1 MLIIADSRMPEPAR
15 QRLETMGETLWI
27 PLQKHV
33 YQSIAAHPDIFF
45 CQSRCQTHECF
56 IAAPNAPA
64 EITEKL
70 IQAGAKVFI
79 GRKKVGG
86 KHPETVYYNAVFTD
100 SFFIHNTKLS
110 DETLLR
116 HTAGKKI
123 IHTTQGYTRCN
134 LLPLSDTAFLCS
146 DKNMEKNLLRQG
158 VAVLFVRPEEILLPG
173 VRHGFI
179 GGCCGVFEKTAVII
193 GSLSKHPQGGEVR
206 QFLENNSMEIIELY
220 DGPLWDGG
228 GVLFYRQ
235 PPKPQNQGT
244 VGE

>member
-15 QRLETMGETLWI
+15 QRLETLGEVLWM
-27 PLQKHV
+27 PPQKHV

-45 CQSRCQTHECF
+45 CQTQESF
-56 IAAPNAPA
+56 IVAPNAPA

-70 IQAGAKVFI
+70 IQSGATIITGQKRI
-79 GRKKVGG
+79 GE
-86 KHPETVYYNAVFTD
+86 KHPETVYYNAVFTT

-116 HTAGKKI
+116 HAAGKKR

-146 DKNMEKNLLRQG
+146 DRNIEQNLLRQD
-158 VAVLFVRPEEILLPG
+158 AEVLFVRPEEILLPG

-179 GGCCGVFEKTAVII
+179 GGCCGVFGKTVVVI
-193 GSLSKHPQGGEVR
+193 GSLSKHSQSDEIRKFIG
-206 QFLENNSMEIIELY
+206 NHDMEIIELY
-220 DGPLWDGG
+220 DETLWDGG
-228 GVLFYRQ
+228 GVLF
-235 PPKPQNQGT
+235 G
-244 VGE
+244 